1 MGQSSTSYKTII
13 GESNYRKLIFSGVI
27 DRFGDSVDALAF
39 TWLVYQITHNAM
51 WSAIVFALN
60 MLPNVIVQPFAGA
73 VVEKQNKK
81 RVIIAAYIIRAAVI
95 TIFALLYTLGL
106 VNALVMAVLTL
117 VITTVESF
125 SLPASSAFTAQV
137 IKKEHLTCGMSL
149 SKMLTSAASLVGTG
163 IAGVIIAAWGAIP
176 AMIIDISTFIIAS
189 VLILM
194 MKNTETAYTKADNE
208 TNEVYVKTD
217 VTNSDGKFSELFANG
232 IKYVLKTPVVRNF
245 CILCVAINLMLV
257 PINALQAP
265 MAEEIFKMGGE
276 LLSVAGVFASL
287 GGIVGAAILPA
298 LSKKLN
304 PLQTICLGTAILG
317 ISLAG
322 IGLGGIVSSKV
333 FLCYT
338 VVSTCFFAMV
348 LSATLVG
355 SIIGIQFMK
364 SVDSEYMA
372 RAAAVFNA
380 ISTAAMPIGS
390 LLVSILVAHIA
401 TDKIILFGSF
411 FAGIVLIVIL
421 MTKPVLEKREEIV
434 DAAEFK

>member
-1 MGQSSTSYKTII
+1 MEQKNISYKTII
-13 GESNYRKLIFSGVI
+13 CESNYRKLILSGVV

-60 MLPNVIVQPFAGA
+60 MLPNVIVQPFAGV

-176 AMIIDISTFIIAS
+176 AMIIDISTFIIAA

-194 MKNTETAYTKADNE
+194 MKNTETAYTKVDNE
-208 TNEVYVKTD
+208 TNEVSVKTD
-217 VTNSDGKFSELFANG
+217 VTNSDGKFSELFADG
-232 IKYVLKTPVVRNF
+232 IRYVLKTPVVRNF
-245 CILCVAINLMLV
+245 CLLCVALNFMLV

-265 MAEEIFKMGGE
+265 IVEEIFKMGGE
-276 LLSVAGVFASL
+276 LLSCGGIFASL
-287 GGIVGAAILPA
+287 GGIAGAALIPMLT
-298 LSKKLN
+298 KKLN
-304 PLQTICLGTAILG
+304 PLQIICLETGILG
-317 ISLAG
+317 FGLAG
-322 IGLGGIVSSKV
+322 IGLGGVVSGKTI
-333 FLCYT
+333 LCYI

-348 LSATLVG
+348 LSATIIG

-372 RAAAVFNA
+372 RATAVFNA
-380 ISTAAMPIGS
+380 ISTAAMPIGA
-390 LLVSILVAHIA
+390 LFVSVLVAHIA
-401 TDKIILFGSF
+401 TYKIILFGSF
-411 FAGIVLIVIL
+411 FAAVVLIVIL
-421 MTKPVLEKREEIV
+421 TTRPVLEKSEEIA
-434 DAAEFK
+434 DAT